1 MRRRSPRTT
10 ITSAARA
17 AIACSTSPGAP
28 ATCGGSRRAASPLSA
43 TISRSTVAVRHAAR
57 RDRDRV
63 DRLGAPLRREGA
75 QWWHEGLATEAC
87 MPSTGTDN
95 PILSHIQEL
104 VAEEHALFDQGG
116 LDESQT
122 RRLHSIQVELDQ
134 CWDLL
139 RQRRAARETGH

>member
-1 MRRRSPRTT
+1 
-10 ITSAARA
+10 
-17 AIACSTSPGAP
+17 
-28 ATCGGSRRAASPLSA
+28 
-43 TISRSTVAVRHAAR
+43 
-57 RDRDRV
+57 
-63 DRLGAPLRREGA
+63 
-75 QWWHEGLATEAC
+75 

-134 CWDLL
+134 GWDLL
-139 RQRRAARETGH
+139 RQRRAARETGHPESEAHLRPADVVERYTG